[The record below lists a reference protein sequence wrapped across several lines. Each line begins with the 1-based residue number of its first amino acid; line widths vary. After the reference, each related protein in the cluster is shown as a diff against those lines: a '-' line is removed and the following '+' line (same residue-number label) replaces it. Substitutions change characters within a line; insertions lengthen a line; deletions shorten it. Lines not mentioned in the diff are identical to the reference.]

1 MCCRRS
7 WRRAAT
13 TSAARPWSSSTWGE
27 RSSQRSGKLSSGSPH
42 RGILCSQIC
51 KRCINNMYEYDE
63 SRQTSQAGL
72 IQSMLRWSTTIHQ
85 GTDFSDS
92 ESWCVLRL
100 SGVSGGQ
107 IFKLWHIGFMPELD
121 ASGCTTNTMLQQGS
135 GALWRVSPGRHAG
148 IFLWQESRELHL
160 NPQHLQN
167 R

>member
-1 MCCRRS
+1 
-7 WRRAAT
+7 
-13 TSAARPWSSSTWGE
+13 
-27 RSSQRSGKLSSGSPH
+27 
-42 RGILCSQIC
+42 
-51 KRCINNMYEYDE
+51 MYEYDE

-121 ASGCTTNTMLQQGS
+121 ASGCCTTNTMLQQGS
-135 GALWRVSPGRHAG
+135 GALWRVSPRRHAG

-160 NPQHLQN
+160 HPQHLQN
-167 R
+167 RCNSYLIMLGCKTNLISVLYRETAYYWLRLCSR